1 MDPLDQ
7 EKPWGF
13 FGQMMLIA
21 CAIGLIYLIIRLAV
35 VVPEYGWQLVAA
47 MSVLAPLMYY
57 FLAFRSGFAREQG
70 VARPRFTRAQRVAQA
85 VTAVLLAAV
94 LSVPAFVAYYYF
106 RLGALPW
113 G

>member
-1 MDPLDQ
+1 MDPLDR

-13 FGQMMLIA
+13 FGQMVLIA

-57 FLAFRSGFAREQG
+57 FLAFRTGLTR
-70 VARPRFTRAQRVAQA
+70 VAGPRFTRAQRLAQA

-94 LSVPAFVAYYYF
+94 LSVPALVAYYYF
-106 RLGALPW
+106 RTGSLPW
-113 G
+113 E